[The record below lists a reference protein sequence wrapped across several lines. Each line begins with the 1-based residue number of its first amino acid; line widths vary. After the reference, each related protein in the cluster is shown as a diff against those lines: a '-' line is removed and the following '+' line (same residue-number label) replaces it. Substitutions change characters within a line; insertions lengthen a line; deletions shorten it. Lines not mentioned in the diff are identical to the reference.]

1 MSKTNLGLVEHA
13 EKWVGQVYWYG
24 TYCQPCTESRLNA
37 KKKQYPSHYTSGRMA
52 TYKKHIQQGKKCTDC
67 VGLIKGYC
75 WDGTDGDPGYA
86 INGCPDVSANGM
98 YRAAKVKGSI
108 KTLPETPGLL
118 LWRDGHIGVYV
129 GGGYAVEAR
138 GFNYGVVKTRVKD
151 RTWTNWCECPY
162 IEYQGGTDVPKDTVL
177 GDRILKKGMKG
188 SDVKTLQEKLMELG
202 YKLPKYGADGEYGGE
217 TVEAVKA
224 FQKASGLSVDGQFGP
239 KSLEALMDAL
249 AGTGPSG
256 GDAPEEEDKPVAS
269 GEVTITGGTVNL
281 RLGPGTQYE
290 RVAIARKGDR
300 LDKARTEGWIPVILG
315 GKVVW
320 VSSKY
325 AKVGG

>member
-37 KKKQYPSHYTSGRMA
+37 KKRQYPSHYTAGRMA

-118 LWRDGHIGVYV
+118 LWRDGG
-129 GGGYAVEAR
+129 
-138 GFNYGVVKTRVKD
+138 
-151 RTWTNWCECPY
+151 
-162 IEYQGGTDVPKDTVL
+162 
-177 GDRILKKGMKG
+177 
-188 SDVKTLQEKLMELG
+188 
-202 YKLPKYGADGEYGGE
+202 
-217 TVEAVKA
+217 
-224 FQKASGLSVDGQFGP
+224 
-239 KSLEALMDAL
+239 
-249 AGTGPSG
+249 
-256 GDAPEEEDKPVAS
+256 
-269 GEVTITGGTVNL
+269 
-281 RLGPGTQYE
+281 GPGLQL
-290 RVAIARKGDR
+290 R
-300 LDKARTEGWIPVILG
+300 G
-315 GKVVW
+315 GQDP
-320 VSSKY
+320 
-325 AKVGG
+325 G